1 MSLPLCPSKIC
12 TSGFNSP
19 PHWPHHLRRSTP
31 THPTGLRLTP
41 TVFQQA
47 RKAASILR
55 PRASEATVGVPGGVA
70 CHLDVHLHRP
80 GKWSWQR
87 RTPLALATR
96 GGADWALPPTFCLS
110 PPTELQKSILLF
122 LPRVLNPCT
131 LLVQYH
137 DHYKSEG
144 EADTTLH
151 NLISTNLVRAVTE
164 SRPFLIVSF
173 PAMHINK
180 FFSKNNGSAMCYR
193 LGTIRLWTRGGG
205 SPDHGRCL
213 TGFEKWQT
221 LSARSCLHG
230 YQQLARCLKESL
242 SILLH
247 HRSIFGPKTLTL
259 AMSWQ
264 EFSAILH

>member
-1 MSLPLCPSKIC
+1 M
-12 TSGFNSP
+12 
-19 PHWPHHLRRSTP
+19 
-31 THPTGLRLTP
+31 
-41 TVFQQA
+41 
-47 RKAASILR
+47 
-55 PRASEATVGVPGGVA
+55 
-70 CHLDVHLHRP
+70 
-80 GKWSWQR
+80 
-87 RTPLALATR
+87 
-96 GGADWALPPTFCLS
+96 PPTFCLS

-230 YQQLARCLKESL
+230 YQQNGQVSQRKFVNFGTPPQYFWSKNFNFSHFMARIFGDFTLKK
-242 SILLH
+242 LL
-247 HRSIFGPKTLTL
+247 RSI
-259 AMSWQ
+259 
-264 EFSAILH
+264 

>member
-1 MSLPLCPSKIC
+1 M
-12 TSGFNSP
+12 
-19 PHWPHHLRRSTP
+19 
-31 THPTGLRLTP
+31 
-41 TVFQQA
+41 
-47 RKAASILR
+47 
-55 PRASEATVGVPGGVA
+55 
-70 CHLDVHLHRP
+70 
-80 GKWSWQR
+80 
-87 RTPLALATR
+87 
-96 GGADWALPPTFCLS
+96 PPTFCLS

-180 FFSKNNGSAMCYR
+180 FFFKNNGSAMCYR

-205 SPDHGRCL
+205 ITRPRPLFDRFREMANLIRQVLSPWL
-213 TGFEKWQT
+213 PTTGQVSQRKFVNFGTPPQYFWSKNFNF
-221 LSARSCLHG
+221 SHFMAR
-230 YQQLARCLKESL
+230 
-242 SILLH
+242 
-247 HRSIFGPKTLTL
+247 IFGDFTLKNC
-259 AMSWQ
+259 
-264 EFSAILH
+264 

>member
-1 MSLPLCPSKIC
+1 MSLPLCRSRIC
-12 TSGFNSP
+12 NSGFKSP
-19 PHWPHHLRRSTP
+19 PHWPHHLPRSTP

-230 YQQLARCLKESL
+230 YQQLARCPGML
-242 SILLH
+242 SENIWFTWSKPSNNWIL
-247 HRSIFGPKTLTL
+247 G
-259 AMSWQ
+259 Q
-264 EFSAILH
+264 